1 MNQNTITSTPTRV
14 PLYLMLAIIAL
25 PQLSETIYS
34 PALPRIAAALG
45 TSANWVEH
53 TMTIYLMGFACG
65 VLWWGTHSDRR
76 GRKPGLYW
84 GWGIYAL
91 ASLGCFF
98 STHISV
104 LMLMRFI
111 QAFGAS
117 TGSVLGLAIARD
129 SSTAAERGKLFSSIS
144 MGMAF
149 APALGP
155 VIGNMVE
162 GMFGWSYIFVTL
174 TIFACML
181 LWLIWSQLPET
192 HTELH
197 HDARFSALVKRCL
210 SRMLHDREILM
221 NGVLI
226 GGVNGIL
233 FGYFAE
239 AGFYFKDMLQVS
251 STFFVMMS
259 FYAFIPLVC
268 GSIVSRILQE
278 YHFQAASIVRTGI
291 VIIMASALPFYA
303 AAQLLAPE
311 AHTALL
317 WLSIAG
323 VAGILLGIRL
333 VIPNVLGHALEN
345 YKDFA
350 GTAASLF
357 GFYYYVLIALFT
369 GLMAVLHNGTVV
381 RMPLFFALVGSCLVL
396 AFWYG
401 GFGNKKVACIN

>member
-1 MNQNTITSTPTRV
+1 MNQNTITPTRV

-98 STHISV
+98 STHISM

-174 TIFACML
+174 TLFACML

-197 HDARFSALVKRCL
+197 HDARFSTLVRRCL
-210 SRMLHDREILM
+210 NRMLHDREILM

-239 AGFYFKDMLQVS
+239 AGFYFKHMLQVTP
-251 STFFVMMS
+251 TFFVMMS
-259 FYAFIPLVC
+259 FYAFIPLVS
-268 GSIVSRILQE
+268 GSILSRILHE
-278 YHFQAASIVRTGI
+278 YRVQSVVIVRLGI
-291 VIIMASALPFYA
+291 ALVMTSASCFYGA
-303 AAQLLAPE
+303 AHLLGPDAQ
-311 AHTALL
+311 TALL
-317 WLSIAG
+317 WTSIAG

-345 YKDFA
+345 YKEYA

-369 GLMAVLHNGTVV
+369 GLMAVLHNGTVM
-381 RMPLFFALVGSCLVL
+381 RLPLFFVLVGSCLVL
-396 AFWYG
+396 AYWYG
-401 GFGNKKVACIN
+401 GFSKKQAVQLM